1 MRFVLEPR
9 SSHLEPVLMPS
20 AFTHAFIALP
30 FGKTFFEKEMPP
42 RFWLLAVLCSTLPDL
57 DVYSFY
63 FRTGYGGLFWHR
75 GFTHSL
81 LFAFL
86 LSLAVVWAG
95 FREDHPAYPPRW
107 KLWLFF
113 FLLSCSHGILDA
125 LTGRA
130 YGVAFFSPFDTTRY
144 SLPWA
149 PIKISPLGL
158 KSFFSPWG
166 KEVILSEIR
175 WVWIPSL
182 LLWAAVRG
190 VRWMKSRSLPRL
202 SKEFPS

>member
-1 MRFVLEPR
+1 
-9 SSHLEPVLMPS
+9 MPS
-20 AFTHAFIALP
+20 AFTHAFIAIPL
-30 FGKTFFEKEMPP
+30 GKAFFEKEMPP
-42 RFWLLAVLCSTLPDL
+42 RFWLLAVLCSVLPDI
-57 DVYSFY
+57 DVFSFY

-86 LSLAVVWAG
+86 LSLTVVWAG
-95 FREDHPAYPPRW
+95 FREDHPVYPPRW

-144 SLPWA
+144 SFPWA
-149 PIKISPLGL
+149 PIKISPIGL

-182 LLWAAVRG
+182 LLWTGVRG
-190 VRWMKSRSLPRL
+190 IRWFKSRSL
-202 SKEFPS
+202 SGSGKEVPS

>member
-1 MRFVLEPR
+1 MA
-9 SSHLEPVLMPS
+9 S
-20 AFTHAFIALP
+20 AFTHAFIAIPL
-30 FGKTFFEKEMPP
+30 GKTFFEKEMPP
-42 RFWLLAVLCSTLPDL
+42 RFWLLAVLCSILPDV
-57 DVYSFY
+57 DVYGFY

-86 LSLAVVWAG
+86 LSSAVVWLG
-95 FREDHPAYPPRW
+95 FKEDDPFCPSRW

-113 FLLSCSHGILDA
+113 LLLACSHGVLDA

-144 SLPWA
+144 SFPWA
-149 PIKISPLGL
+149 PIKISPIGL
-158 KSFFSPWG
+158 KSFFSPRG
-166 KEVILSEIR
+166 KEVLFSEIS

-182 LLWAAVRG
+182 LIWAVVRG
-190 VRWMKSRSLPRL
+190 IRWMESRSLPRPT
-202 SKEFPS
+202 KEVES

>member
-1 MRFVLEPR
+1 
-9 SSHLEPVLMPS
+9 MPS
-20 AFTHAFIALP
+20 AFTHAFIAIP

-42 RFWLLAVLCSTLPDL
+42 RFWLLAVLCSVLPDL
-57 DVYSFY
+57 DVYSFT
-63 FRTGYGGLFWHR
+63 FRAGYGGFFWHR

-107 KLWLFF
+107 RLWLFF

-202 SKEFPS
+202 SKEVPS

>member
-1 MRFVLEPR
+1 MASV
-9 SSHLEPVLMPS
+9 
-20 AFTHAFIALP
+20 FTHAFIAIP
-30 FGKTFFEKEMPP
+30 FGKAFFEKEMPP
-42 RFWLLAVLCSTLPDL
+42 RFWLLAVLCSMLPDV

-63 FRTGYGGLFWHR
+63 FDTAYGSLWWHR

-81 LFAFL
+81 LFAFF
-86 LSLAVVWAG
+86 LSLAAVWLG
-95 FREDHPAYPPRW
+95 FKEDDPFRPPRW

-113 FLLSCSHGILDA
+113 FLLACSHGVLDA

-144 SLPWA
+144 SFPWA
-149 PIKISPLGL
+149 PIKISPIGL

-175 WVWIPSL
+175 WVWIPSFL
-182 LLWAAVRG
+182 FWAVVRG
-190 VRWMKSRSLPRL
+190 IRWMKSRSLPRPI
-202 SKEFPS
+202 KEVKS

>member
-1 MRFVLEPR
+1 
-9 SSHLEPVLMPS
+9 MPS

-30 FGKTFFEKEMPP
+30 LGKTFFEREMPL
-42 RFWLLAVLCSTLPDL
+42 RFWLLAVLCSILPDV

-86 LSLAVVWAG
+86 LSLVAVWAAS
-95 FREDHPAYPPRW
+95 REGNDLYPSRW
-107 KLWLFF
+107 RLWLFF
-113 FLLSCSHGILDA
+113 FLLASSHGALDA
-125 LTGRA
+125 LTGRG

-144 SLPWA
+144 SFPWA
-149 PIKISPLGL
+149 PIKISPIGL

-166 KEVILSEIR
+166 KEVILSEVR
-175 WVWIPSL
+175 WVWIPAVL
-182 LLWAAVRG
+182 LLLAARTF
-190 VRWMKSRSLPRL
+190 RWMKSRGLLRMSRG
-202 SKEFPS
+202 SEE

>member
-1 MRFVLEPR
+1 
-9 SSHLEPVLMPS
+9 MPS

-30 FGKTFFEKEMPP
+30 LGKTFFDEELPP
-42 RFWLLAVLCSTLPDL
+42 RFWLLAVLCSILPDV

-86 LSLAVVWAG
+86 LSLAAVWVG
-95 FREDHPAYPPRW
+95 FRDGNPLYPPRW

-113 FLLSCSHGILDA
+113 FLLTCSHGVLDA
-125 LTGRA
+125 MTGRG
-130 YGVAFFSPFDTTRY
+130 YGVAFFSPFDATRY
-144 SLPWA
+144 SFPWA
-149 PIKISPLGL
+149 PIRISPIGL

-166 KEVILSEIR
+166 KEVILSEVR
-175 WVWIPSL
+175 WVWIPSVL
-182 LLWAAVRG
+182 LLVAVRAF
-190 VRWMKSRSLPRL
+190 RLLKSRGLLRMA
-202 SKEFPS
+202 KGFEE

>member
-1 MRFVLEPR
+1 MA
-9 SSHLEPVLMPS
+9 S
-20 AFTHAFIALP
+20 AFTHAFIAIPL
-30 FGKTFFEKEMPP
+30 GKAFCGKELPP
-42 RFWLLAVLCSTLPDL
+42 RFWLLAVLCSILPDA

-86 LSLAVVWAG
+86 LSSAVVWLG
-95 FREDHPAYPPRW
+95 FQEDRPLIPRRW

-113 FLLSCSHGILDA
+113 FLLTASHGALDA

-144 SLPWA
+144 SFPWA
-149 PIKISPLGL
+149 PIRISPIGL
-158 KSFFSPWG
+158 KSFFSPRG
-166 KEVILSEIR
+166 KEVILSEIV

-182 LLWAAVRG
+182 LLWAAARG
-190 VRWMKSRSLPRL
+190 IRWLKFRRL
-202 SKEFPS
+202 QPTAKEVQS